1 MKIRILFLLVA
12 VLAVTACQETTINE
26 TLPSGYEYVIHTP
39 NNDGATA
46 EPEAIA
52 FFRYGMRNDEET
64 VVSNYDATFPQAAP
78 IPVATPGRP
87 LTPIDEALMMM
98 KVGDSLTIIV
108 PLDTVPADQRPQG
121 FENSSFL
128 YYDISLKDLKTKATM
143 DARVGEVN
151 SFVATTID
159 AYNDGSLE
167 GVQTTETGLKYV
179 IHEEGTGAA
188 PDSADYVY
196 VDYYG
201 SLLDK
206 TTFDDSYK
214 RGMPFAFQIKTGR
227 VIPGWDEGI
236 GLLPEGSK
244 ATLFVPS
251 DLGYGEAG
259 SPPVIP
265 GGAELVFYVELIS
278 VISPE

>member
-1 MKIRILFLLVA
+1 MKTRILFLLVA
-12 VLAVTACQETTINE
+12 VLAFTACQESSTNE
-26 TLPSGYEYVIHTP
+26 TLPSGYEYIIHTP
-39 NNDGATA
+39 NNDGVAA
-46 EPEAIA
+46 EPEALA
-52 FFRYGMRNDEET
+52 FFRYGMRNDKET
-64 VVSNYDATFPQAAP
+64 VVSNYEATFPQTAP
-78 IPVATPGRP
+78 IPAANPGRP
-87 LTPIDEALMMM
+87 LTPIDEALMLM

-121 FENSSFL
+121 FENSNFL
-128 YYDISLKDLKTKATM
+128 YYDISLKDLKTKASM
-143 DARVGEVN
+143 DAKVEEVSAFIN
-151 SFVATTID
+151 STID

-167 GVQTTETGLKYV
+167 GVQETDSGLKYV
-179 IHEEGTGAA
+179 IHEEGTGAR
-188 PDSADYVY
+188 PDSAAYVY

-206 TTFDDSYK
+206 TTFDDSFK

-244 ATLFVPS
+244 ATLFVPA

-265 GGAELVFYVELIS
+265 GGSELVFYVELNG
-278 VISPE
+278 VISPQ

>member
-1 MKIRILFLLVA
+1 MKIQILFLLVA
-12 VLAVTACQETTINE
+12 VLAFTACQETATSE
-26 TLPSGYEYVIHTP
+26 TLPSGYEYILHTP
-39 NNDGATA
+39 NNDGVAA

-52 FFRYGMRNDEET
+52 FFRYGMRNDAET
-64 VVSNYDATFPQAAP
+64 VVSNYEATFPQAAP
-78 IPVATPGRP
+78 IPAESPGRP
-87 LTPIDEALMMM
+87 LTPIDEALMRM
-98 KVGDSLTIIV
+98 KVGDSLTIVV
-108 PLDTVPADQRPQG
+108 PLDTVPAEQRPQG
-121 FENSSFL
+121 FENSDFL
-128 YYDISLKDLKTKATM
+128 YYDISLKDLKTKASM
-143 DARVGEVN
+143 DTKVEEISTFIN
-151 SFVATTID
+151 STID
-159 AYNDGSLE
+159 AYNDGTLE
-167 GVQTTETGLKYV
+167 GIQKTDSGLEYV
-179 IHEEGTGAA
+179 IHEEGTGQR
-188 PDSADYVY
+188 PDSAAYVY

-206 TTFDDSYK
+206 TPFDDSFK

-265 GGAELVFYVELIS
+265 GNAKLAFYVELTGI
-278 VISPE
+278 INPE